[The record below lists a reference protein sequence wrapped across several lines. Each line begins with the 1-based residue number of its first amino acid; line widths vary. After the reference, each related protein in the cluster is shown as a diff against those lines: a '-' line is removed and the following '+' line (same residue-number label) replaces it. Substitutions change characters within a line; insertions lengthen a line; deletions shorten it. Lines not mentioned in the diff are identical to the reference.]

1 MPAPPRDYT
10 GNIETTIQ
18 MKQDGS
24 PSEWDPIGIPVLA
37 ILAQESSCLHVSVEM
52 RCTKPPS
59 TVNDDEVV
67 RDPPAAGVRVE
78 DTPDSGFGNVH
89 LATVFRHAISPTEN

>member
-1 MPAPPRDYT
+1 
-10 GNIETTIQ
+10 

-24 PSEWDPIGIPVLA
+24 TSEWEPIGVPVLA
-37 ILAQESSCLHVSVEM
+37 LHAQESSCFHVSVEM
-52 RCTKPPS
+52 RRTGPLPS
-59 TVNDDEVV
+59 AVNDDEVV
-67 RDPPAAGVRVE
+67 RDPPAARVRVE